1 MTSHRIKIRF
11 LIPSSKALRLI
22 AFQILGSSE
31 SFLLKNLK
39 KYVEKD
45 DHDITFNSEVGVKNN
60 KRRYSRKPLRIE
72 ARYQDKSGNVLK
84 GIVRNISIGGVFVE
98 TSRPLER
105 GEFIRV
111 SLDVVDMGK
120 VIDVTG
126 KIVRYMA
133 DMGMGIE
140 FTDQDNKEIRSLIS
154 TMRKL
159 DQASLIALS
168 RSAFEE

>member
-1 MTSHRIKIRF
+1 M
-11 LIPSSKALRLI
+11 
-22 AFQILGSSE
+22 
-31 SFLLKNLK
+31 
-39 KYVEKD
+39 
-45 DHDITFNSEVGVKNN
+45 KNN
-60 KRRYSRKPLRIE
+60 KRRYSRKSLRIE